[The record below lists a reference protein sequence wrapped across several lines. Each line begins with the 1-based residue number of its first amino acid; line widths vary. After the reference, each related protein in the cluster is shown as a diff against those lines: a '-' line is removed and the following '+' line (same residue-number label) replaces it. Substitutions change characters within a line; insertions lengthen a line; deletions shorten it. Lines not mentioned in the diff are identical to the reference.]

1 MERNRNIQ
9 GLLLAVLAAVLF
21 FGIVL
26 DRLGYMQPIRSG
38 VKSLLQPAES
48 TLTDVASQA
57 ETRLQSQKTLDEL
70 QNENLSLQAE
80 ANRLLIENIQLKELE
95 RENEELRALLNYT
108 KNNSGIDYTTANVVG
123 KVIGSDP
130 ANFLY
135 TIFINVGTEDGVAKD
150 MPVITYRGLT
160 GRVTRVGKNN
170 AEVLLII
177 DPASSVNVLTQN
189 SRVQGIV
196 MGELGGT
203 LTMERIPQ
211 GVSVLPGDLVLTSGL
226 GGTFPDKLVVGQIT
240 EVFQRDLDLFQT
252 ARVRSTVDFGK
263 LNTVLVL
270 TSFQPNRFKEDL
282 QNSEAGN

>member
-1 MERNRNIQ
+1 MNSNKNTQ
-9 GLLLAVLAAVLF
+9 GLLLAILIALLF
-21 FGIVL
+21 LGVAL
-26 DRLGYMQPIRSG
+26 DRLGYLQPLRSAIQS
-38 VKSLLQPAES
+38 VVQPAES
-48 TLTDVASQA
+48 TLTDAASQA
-57 ETRLQSQKTLDEL
+57 ETRLQSRKTLEAL
-70 QNENLSLQAE
+70 QAENLSLQAE

-108 KNNSGIDYTTANVVG
+108 QNNPGINYAAASVVG
-123 KVIGSDP
+123 QVIGTDP

-135 TIFINVGTEDGVAKD
+135 TIIIDVGTDDGIAKD
-150 MPVITYRGLT
+150 MPVITYRGLA
-160 GRVTRVGKNN
+160 GRVTRVGRNN

-177 DPASSVNVLTQN
+177 DPASSVNVLAQS
-189 SRVQGIV
+189 SRVQGV
-196 MGELGGT
+196 VTGELGGT

-211 GVSVLPGDLVLTSGL
+211 GVNLSPGDLVLTSGL

-270 TSFQPNRFKEDL
+270 TSFQPNRFEEDL
-282 QNSEAGN
+282 QSSEAGN